1 MTNDNSYSLTS
12 PIAAE
17 IGIVEY
23 RSVIRAISE
32 TYGYDFSEFALTS
45 MKRRIENF
53 ISAFNLRSVEA
64 LIDRLK
70 NDKQYFQTFLKSISV
85 ESTEMFRDPSFWRT
99 LRDQLLPLIL
109 SKVARPRVWFPTCVS
124 GDELYTFCIVLSES
138 NWLDKFE
145 IIATYSNDLSL
156 KQIQS
161 GQFDGHKYDVSS
173 DNYERYQ
180 GNGKIRD
187 HFISAEIKFQRNTS
201 LIKNV
206 HFIKQNVNFDNSPTD
221 VKLIIFRNQM
231 LYFTQPLQDKVLT
244 KLYNSLGQGGF
255 IAIGVKEQMGMIS
268 SKYFRAINESENIF
282 KKI

>member
-1 MTNDNSYSLTS
+1 MTNDNSYPLTS
-12 PIAAE
+12 PIATE

-23 RSVIRAISE
+23 RNVIRTISE

-53 ISAFNLRSVEA
+53 IFAFNLRSADA
-64 LIDRLK
+64 LVDRLK
-70 NDKQYFQTFLKSISV
+70 NDNLYFQTFLKTISV

-99 LRDQLLPLIL
+99 LRDQLLPLVL
-109 SKVARPRVWFPTCVS
+109 SKAVKPRVWFPACVS
-124 GDELYTFCIVLSES
+124 GEELYTFCIVLSES

-145 IIATYSNDLSL
+145 VIATYSNDLNL

-180 GNGKIRD
+180 GNGKLSD
-187 HFISAEIKFQRNTS
+187 HFISAELKFQRNTS

-206 HFIKQNVNFDNSPTD
+206 HFIKQNVNFDSSPTD

-231 LYFTQPLQDKVLT
+231 LYFTQTLQDKVLT
-244 KLYNSLGQGGF
+244 KLYNSLGQGSF

-268 SKYFRAINESENIF
+268 SKYFKAINESENIF
-282 KKI
+282 RKL